1 MGLIITRAHRP
12 LNPGQQLRK
21 RAMLSASI
29 DLSCG
34 CRAFGSAGQN
44 SQNRP
49 RAKGPLETLSVKS
62 GR

>member
-34 CRAFGSAGQN
+34 CRAFGSAGQIHKIAPE
-44 SQNRP
+44 RGD
-49 RAKGPLETLSVKS
+49 R
-62 GR
+62 

>member
-1 MGLIITRAHRP
+1 VGLIITRAHRP

-44 SQNRP
+44 SQNR
-49 RAKGPLETLSVKS
+49 RLVWIRGMWAGLA
-62 GR
+62 